1 MKGSERKKKEG
12 RKGKKEEE
20 KVERRGE
27 RERKEGKGKKKKEKG
42 NKRNEG
48 DFSTKT
54 PELPGPHSLDPRRG
68 FALDPHQ
75 RP

>member
-1 MKGSERKKKEG
+1 MKRREGKKK
-12 RKGKKEEE
+12 
-20 KVERRGE
+20 
-27 RERKEGKGKKKKEKG
+27 RERKNEEKKG

-48 DFSTKT
+48 DFNTKT